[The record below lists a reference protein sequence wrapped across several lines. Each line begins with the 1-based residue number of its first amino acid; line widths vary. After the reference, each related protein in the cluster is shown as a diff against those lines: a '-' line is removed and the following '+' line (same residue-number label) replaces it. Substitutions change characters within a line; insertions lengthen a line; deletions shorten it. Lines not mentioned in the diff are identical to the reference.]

1 MLMYYEGKRF
11 SIFLTAG
18 TISPALSGILAGA
31 VIFRLD
37 GKMGWEGWY
46 VIKRLLSLFEIE

>member
-46 VIKRLLSLFEIE
+46 VIKRLLSLFEE